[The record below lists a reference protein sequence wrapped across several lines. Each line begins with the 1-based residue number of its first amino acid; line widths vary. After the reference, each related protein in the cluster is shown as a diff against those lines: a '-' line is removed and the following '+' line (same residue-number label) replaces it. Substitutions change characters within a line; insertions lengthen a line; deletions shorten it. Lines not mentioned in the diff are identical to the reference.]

1 MFSGSGSTASKENTR
16 GLTII
21 KASYGL
27 EGNFTDVTTDIQNLF
42 KDGELNFNV
51 SPQQIGI
58 LDPAPGVLKELQ
70 IQYKLNNGKKNL
82 LTVQDNQQVLLS
94 APDVPKDK
102 KDKSYT
108 SEFFKA
114 LWTSIIIF
122 VVGSLAL
129 DSYQSGKLIFDN
141 VALGYLFL
149 ALTLGTF
156 GYFYWAFMPLLLLV
170 AAYWKK

>member
-21 KASYGL
+21 KSSYGL
-27 EGNFTDVTTDIQNLF
+27 QGNFIDVTTDIQNLL
-42 KDGELNFNV
+42 KDGELNFTV

-94 APDVPKDK
+94 APNVPTDK
-102 KDKSYT
+102 EDKSY
-108 SEFFKA
+108 SAEFFKA
-114 LWTSIIIF
+114 LWSSIIIF
-122 VVGSLAL
+122 VVGCLAL
-129 DSYQSGKLIFDN
+129 DSFSTGKLVFGSVSI
-141 VALGYLFL
+141 GYLFL

-156 GYFYWAFMPLLLLV
+156 GNFYWAFMPAVLLV
-170 AAYWKK
+170 AAYWMK